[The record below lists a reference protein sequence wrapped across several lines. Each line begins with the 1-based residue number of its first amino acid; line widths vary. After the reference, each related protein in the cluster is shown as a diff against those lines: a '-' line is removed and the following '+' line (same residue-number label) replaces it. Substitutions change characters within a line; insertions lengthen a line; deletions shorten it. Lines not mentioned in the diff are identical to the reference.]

1 MDSLKSAQA
10 ILGGFGFEKKEI
22 KDLYEE
28 VSDGEFITFLVDPL
42 DGRRS
47 PIHRDI
53 GGVELLTKE
62 FADATKHRP
71 PFPDLT
77 KSEKKE
83 MAKKKKKTTNKKKS
97 KEDL

>member
-10 ILGGFGFEKKEI
+10 LLGGFGFEKKEI
-22 KDLYEE
+22 KELYEE
-28 VSDGEFITFLVDPL
+28 VADGEFITFLVDPL

-53 GGVELLTKE
+53 GGVELLAKE

-71 PFPDLT
+71 PFPDVT
-77 KSEKKE
+77 KTEKKE
-83 MAKKKKKTTNKKKS
+83 KAKKKKKTTKKKS